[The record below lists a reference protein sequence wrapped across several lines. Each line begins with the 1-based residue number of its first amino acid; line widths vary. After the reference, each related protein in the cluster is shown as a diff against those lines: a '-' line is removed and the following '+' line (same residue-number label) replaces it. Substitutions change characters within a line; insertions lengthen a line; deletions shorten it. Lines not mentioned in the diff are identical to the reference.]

1 MPDTAGFYLWL
12 LLMLFI
18 SVLLGGL
25 TLVIWRS
32 ERRGNYRPKSV
43 TNPSTEIAE
52 EESTGGAKHQVAK
65 GE

>member
-18 SVLLGGL
+18 SVLLGSL

-32 ERRGNYRPKSV
+32 ERRGNYRPRSAAS
-43 TNPSTEIAE
+43 PSTKIPE
-52 EESTGGAKHQVAK
+52 EEAAGDANRQIAK